1 MRKYFITVR
10 DKDVAKKVDPDAVY
24 IETLPRTD
32 LVYSYCCRSAHV
44 VGEVPEA
51 YIFLVSVEKR
61 KDAEKASGVV
71 RCRAKEPE
79 RYKTQLTRVIC

>member
-1 MRKYFITVR
+1 MGKYFITVR

-24 IETLPRTD
+24 IETLPRTV

-61 KDAEKASGVV
+61 SDAEDAPGVI
-71 RCRAKEPE
+71 RCRAKEPAS
-79 RYKTQLTRVIC
+79 YKKQLVMTMC